1 MTDQDNLAERPTE
14 PTVTEENDA
23 DKDEEA
29 RSSTRNTVQDGHDPA
44 NDQQQQ
50 TTPRSFAPDQELAT
64 ARKRIGRELSQDTF
78 SFLLV
83 TDYSENKLIF
93 LAAVGIWVFQVS
105 IYLLVFFN
113 SFDIKGDSSNT
124 FSFPLD
130 VDVATRIA
138 EVRLPA
144 ERVFFDSN
152 YLSFLTVMIS
162 TREGF
167 CYCHYNTY
175 STRLQDCNFA
185 LE

>member
-1 MTDQDNLAERPTE
+1 MTLDTASPAGDGKTTDQDNLAERPTE
-14 PTVTEENDA
+14 RTVAEENDA
-23 DKDEEA
+23 
-29 RSSTRNTVQDGHDPA
+29 QDGHDPA
-44 NDQQQQ
+44 DDQQQQ
-50 TTPRSFAPDQELAT
+50 TRPRRFEPDQELAT
-64 ARKRIGRELSQDTF
+64 TPKRISTELSQDTF